1 FYLFGSVDATIS
13 HTYTIAVSG
22 TILAGF
28 TQTFDSDGLASARQ
42 STVVLP
48 AQTSNLAQD
57 FGFRGSASVGDQVWN
72 DLSQPDNEVF
82 NAGTD
87 LGLANVR
94 MVLTWDFQGDGL
106 TDLRYVTSTDAQ
118 GRYRFDGLPPAAAPG
133 LYRVRVDT
141 NTLPFGMTLIADPD
155 GTTTPSSATLTLAAG
170 VANLSQDFGYRGAG
184 SIGDR
189 VWYDLNA
196 NGVQDA
202 DESGLPG
209 VTLTLHGDFNRDGS
223 IDYTAST
230 GTDAAGAYVFT
241 HLPAGQYTV
250 TADRGAAR
258 SSWNATY
265 DLDGNGTPNLATA
278 TLAPRGANVDFDFGY
293 SDPTTVPG
301 SVGDLVWNDA
311 DGDGI
316 KDSGEP
322 GLAGVTVKLFT
333 LGNALVATQV
343 TDANGGYRFIPV
355 APGSYY
361 VQFTAPAGYVFAPM
375 LQGGNPST
383 DSDADGAN
391 GGKSASFTLTPRQN
405 LLTLDAGLYQPASV
419 GDFVWND
426 VNRDG
431 LQNAGEGGIAGVTVR
446 LFTPANVQVGA
457 SVTTAADG
465 AYAFSGL
472 VPGSYYVQFTLPA
485 TYVFSPRLVG
495 TDATKD
501 SDADLATGKTAVFTA
516 AAGQTVT
523 TQDAGGYQV
532 HSVGDRVWVD
542 TDGDGIQDGGENGLS
557 GASVRLYS
565 STDVLLATTTSNGSG
580 IYGFSNLAAGSYYL
594 QFTLP
599 NGYAFT
605 TRDRSTGGGNDT
617 NDSDADPATGRTAA
631 FTLSGGQALTAMD
644 AGAVVSTTATVGDL
658 IWDDQDA
665 DGIQDPGEA
674 GLAGASVRL
683 FTAANAAVGSP
694 VTTTASGLYNFSGLA
709 TGSYYITV
717 TLPSGFVFSPQDVAS
732 GGSTEATDSDVATA
746 TGKSAPFTLATGEN
760 RTTVDAGGYRPASA
774 GDFAWVDTNANGIQ
788 DADEPGLAGVT
799 VKLFSSTN
807 SLVATQTTDSAGHYL
822 FTGLAPASYS
832 LEFTAPASY
841 RFSPRNAGDP
851 TTDSDADPAT
861 GKSPPFTLT
870 SGAAPSTYDAG
881 LYQTAGVGDF
891 VWNDQD
897 RDGVQDAG
905 EPGLAGVL
913 VKLFGSTG
921 LQVGAAVTTPGSGAY
936 AFTGLTPGSYTL
948 QFVAPGRH
956 LLTLRDQGGNDA
968 LDSDPDASTGITTP
982 FVLAS
987 GQTNTTLD
995 AGAAAIPPASV
1006 GDFVW
1011 LDADRDGVQDP
1022 GETGLAGVT
1031 VRVFDAA
1038 TDGQVGAT
1046 VTTAGD
1052 GAYSFT
1058 GLDPGSYYVT
1068 FGLPAGYLFSSRNAA
1083 AGTTATDSDAD
1094 LGTGRT
1100 ATFTLSAGQNR
1111 TDVDAG
1117 ANLPA
1122 PTGSIG
1128 DFVWSDLDAD
1138 GVQDPGEPGLAGV
1151 TVKLFKTAG
1160 SLLVG
1165 SPVVT
1170 GANGAYSFSDLVAGS
1185 YYLEFTLPGG
1195 ALALTTADTGGDD
1208 ALDSDADPLTGRTVT
1223 LALSEGQTLGTV
1235 DCGVLTLGSI
1245 GGTVWLDANRDG
1257 VRQGGETGI
1266 AGVTV
1271 TLAKGGGPTVTTTS
1285 AADGVF
1291 LFTSA
1296 RAGSYTLSI
1305 AAGTI
1310 PTAVIPTAALVRT
1323 ADPDGLG
1330 TPDLAALNLSSGE
1343 DRRLLDFGYG
1353 RLPIPAAPTSLT
1365 ATLTGG
1371 HVPLTWQHD

>member
-1 FYLFGSVDATIS
+1 
-13 HTYTIAVSG
+13 
-22 TILAGF
+22 
-28 TQTFDSDGLASARQ
+28 
-42 STVVLP
+42 
-48 AQTSNLAQD
+48 
-57 FGFRGSASVGDQVWN
+57 
-72 DLSQPDNEVF
+72 
-82 NAGTD
+82 
-87 LGLANVR
+87 
-94 MVLTWDFQGDGL
+94 
-106 TDLRYVTSTDAQ
+106 
-118 GRYRFDGLPPAAAPG
+118 
-133 LYRVRVDT
+133 
-141 NTLPFGMTLIADPD
+141 
-155 GTTTPSSATLTLAAG
+155 
-170 VANLSQDFGYRGAG
+170 
-184 SIGDR
+184 
-189 VWYDLNA
+189 
-196 NGVQDA
+196 
-202 DESGLPG
+202 
-209 VTLTLHGDFNRDGS
+209 
-223 IDYTAST
+223 
-230 GTDAAGAYVFT
+230 
-241 HLPAGQYTV
+241 
-250 TADRGAAR
+250 
-258 SSWNATY
+258 
-265 DLDGNGTPNLATA
+265 
-278 TLAPRGANVDFDFGY
+278 
-293 SDPTTVPG
+293 
-301 SVGDLVWNDA
+301 
-311 DGDGI
+311 
-316 KDSGEP
+316 
-322 GLAGVTVKLFT
+322 
-333 LGNALVATQV
+333 
-343 TDANGGYRFIPV
+343 
-355 APGSYY
+355 
-361 VQFTAPAGYVFAPM
+361 
-375 LQGGNPST
+375 
-383 DSDADGAN
+383 
-391 GGKSASFTLTPRQN
+391 
-405 LLTLDAGLYQPASV
+405 
-419 GDFVWND
+419 
-426 VNRDG
+426 
-431 LQNAGEGGIAGVTVR
+431 
-446 LFTPANVQVGA
+446 
-457 SVTTAADG
+457 
-465 AYAFSGL
+465 
-472 VPGSYYVQFTLPA
+472 
-485 TYVFSPRLVG
+485 
-495 TDATKD
+495 
-501 SDADLATGKTAVFTA
+501 
-516 AAGQTVT
+516 
-523 TQDAGGYQV
+523 
-532 HSVGDRVWVD
+532 
-542 TDGDGIQDGGENGLS
+542 
-557 GASVRLYS
+557 
-565 STDVLLATTTSNGSG
+565 
-580 IYGFSNLAAGSYYL
+580 
-594 QFTLP
+594 
-599 NGYAFT
+599 
-605 TRDRSTGGGNDT
+605 
-617 NDSDADPATGRTAA
+617 
-631 FTLSGGQALTAMD
+631 
-644 AGAVVSTTATVGDL
+644 
-658 IWDDQDA
+658 
-665 DGIQDPGEA
+665 
-674 GLAGASVRL
+674 
-683 FTAANAAVGSP
+683 
-694 VTTTASGLYNFSGLA
+694 
-709 TGSYYITV
+709 
-717 TLPSGFVFSPQDVAS
+717 
-732 GGSTEATDSDVATA
+732 
-746 TGKSAPFTLATGEN
+746 
-760 RTTVDAGGYRPASA
+760 
-774 GDFAWVDTNANGIQ
+774 
-788 DADEPGLAGVT
+788 
-799 VKLFSSTN
+799 
-807 SLVATQTTDSAGHYL
+807 
-822 FTGLAPASYS
+822 
-832 LEFTAPASY
+832 
-841 RFSPRNAGDP
+841 
-851 TTDSDADPAT
+851 
-861 GKSPPFTLT
+861 
-870 SGAAPSTYDAG
+870 
-881 LYQTAGVGDF
+881 
-891 VWNDQD
+891 
-897 RDGVQDAG
+897 
-905 EPGLAGVL
+905 

-987 GQTNTTLD
+987 GQMNTTLD

-1371 HVPLTWQHD
+1371 HVPLTWQHDGINVTIFVLERKAGTGNFATLVPLGPTTRSYTDTTVVGGNQYTYRIYASGPGGDSAPSNAPSVTLPPPIPGKLKVGKKVNFGTVKIGGSKQVRVKVTNAGKGGLSGTATVLTGPFELVGSGTFSLLPKQSATLTVRFAPTAAGAVSGSLQLRTDDPARPLVTLPITAKSK